1 MPLKVADKYRTNQL
15 SMEPGGYEVTII
27 HEGSDTFIYDKIK
40 SPGSYIKGISSVSQT
55 KPIIKI
61 LIDGE
66 EVWNV
71 RHDETEPWNTPAIKN
86 IKKKI

>member
-1 MPLKVADKYRTNQL
+1 MSLKVEDKYRTNQL

-27 HEGSDTFIYDKIK
+27 HEGGDTFIYDKIK

-71 RHDETEPWNTPAIKN
+71 RHDGTEPWNTPAIKN

>member
-1 MPLKVADKYRTNQL
+1 MSLKVEDKYRTNRL
-15 SMEPGGYEVTII
+15 SVEPGGYEVTII
-27 HEGSDTFIYDKIK
+27 YEGSETFIYDKIK
-40 SPGSYIKGISSVSQT
+40 SPGSYIKGISNVSQG

-66 EVWNV
+66 EVWNL

>member
-1 MPLKVADKYRTNQL
+1 MSLKVEDRYRTNQL

-40 SPGSYIKGISSVSQT
+40 RPGSYIKGISSVNQI

-71 RHDETEPWNTPAIKN
+71 RHDKTEPWNTPAIKN
-86 IKKKI
+86 IRKKI